1 MTGSYTLVFVWVGFI
16 ALVGQYGNVYQTEI
30 VAGKKERRVRWMFA
44 FLAFLPLIWWAATR
58 GEFMDTGGY
67 ITAYR
72 TMPSSVGEMGAFL
85 ETVNKDKGF
94 FALGV
99 LIKSIV
105 GDNYVYYFGVIA
117 FIHGMALIT
126 VFRKYSSNYWLTI
139 FLFVASTDYLSWM
152 HNGIRQF
159 TAVSLI
165 FAAASFI
172 LDKKYVKTILIILL
186 ASTMHQSALLMLPV
200 IFMVQGKA
208 FNKKT
213 VMASVVVLVGMMAAD
228 RFTGILDNLLADT
241 QYTNVVSDWQTG
253 NDDGTNPIRILVYS
267 MPTLLAFLGY
277 KDIRKAD
284 DPVIN
289 LACNMSMIS
298 TALYCLSGV
307 TSGIF
312 IGRLPIYCS
321 LYGTGI
327 LLPWELEHIFTKKL
341 AGMVFICMI
350 GGYLVFY
357 YYQTHFVWGVL

>member
-58 GEFMDTGGY
+58 GEFMDTGVY

-72 TMPSSVGEMGAFL
+72 TMPSSLGEMGAFL

>member
-1 MTGSYTLVFVWVGFI
+1 
-16 ALVGQYGNVYQTEI
+16 
-30 VAGKKERRVRWMFA
+30 
-44 FLAFLPLIWWAATR
+44 
-58 GEFMDTGGY
+58 
-67 ITAYR
+67 
-72 TMPSSVGEMGAFL
+72 
-85 ETVNKDKGF
+85 
-94 FALGV
+94 
-99 LIKSIV
+99 
-105 GDNYVYYFGVIA
+105 
-117 FIHGMALIT
+117 
-126 VFRKYSSNYWLTI
+126 
-139 FLFVASTDYLSWM
+139 
-152 HNGIRQF
+152 
-159 TAVSLI
+159 
-165 FAAASFI
+165 
-172 LDKKYVKTILIILL
+172 
-186 ASTMHQSALLMLPV
+186 
-200 IFMVQGKA
+200 
-208 FNKKT
+208 
-213 VMASVVVLVGMMAAD
+213 
-228 RFTGILDNLLADT
+228 
-241 QYTNVVSDWQTG
+241 
-253 NDDGTNPIRILVYS
+253 